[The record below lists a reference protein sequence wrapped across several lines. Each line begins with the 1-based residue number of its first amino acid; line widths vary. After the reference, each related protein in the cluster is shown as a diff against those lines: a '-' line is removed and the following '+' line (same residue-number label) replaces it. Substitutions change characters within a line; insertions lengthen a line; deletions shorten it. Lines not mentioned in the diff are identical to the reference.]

1 MQTMKSCLC
10 PTRYPIPDLH
20 TSSLS
25 NCTLVHRELSLER
38 WLSRGTEWLNT
49 GSLITT
55 GSSAC
60 RDTQLHEGLEG
71 KRLRYPI
78 TKVQYRKPAKAY

>member
-1 MQTMKSCLC
+1 MLQKPCLC
-10 PTRYPIPDLH
+10 PTHYPIPDLH

-25 NCTLVHRELSLER
+25 NCTLVHRELGLER
-38 WLSRGTEWLNT
+38 RLSRETEWLYT

-55 GSSAC
+55 GSSTG

-71 KRLRYPI
+71 KRVRYPI
-78 TKVQYRKPAKAY
+78 TKVQYGEPAKAY